1 MDKIIEKKTGWRVAF
16 TKKALPWWLGALLLA
31 FIVYLIARPNNK
43 TLRVD
48 KDTVT
53 IASAVKG
60 EFNDYIRISG
70 RVQPSTFTK
79 SILTPNMVL
88 KQKAPILVQIMI
100 QHSFLFV
107 KMTTKTAY

>member
-1 MDKIIEKKTGWRVAF
+1 MPDQVGHDEKTMDKIIEKKTGWRVAF

-53 IASAVKG
+53 IASAVKWL
-60 EFNDYIRISG
+60 RRCSG
-70 RVQPSTFTK
+70 RCR
-79 SILTPNMVL
+79 
-88 KQKAPILVQIMI
+88 
-100 QHSFLFV
+100 
-107 KMTTKTAY
+107 TATVRRQLMSRRFGRLRCKRRLIS

>member
-1 MDKIIEKKTGWRVAF
+1 MPDRVGHDEKTMDKIIEKKTGWRVAF

-31 FIVYLIARPNNK
+31 FVIYLFVRPNNK

-60 EFNDYIRISG
+60 AN
-70 RVQPSTFTK
+70 K
-79 SILTPNMVL
+79 
-88 KQKAPILVQIMI
+88 
-100 QHSFLFV
+100 FV
-107 KMTTKTAY
+107 TMC